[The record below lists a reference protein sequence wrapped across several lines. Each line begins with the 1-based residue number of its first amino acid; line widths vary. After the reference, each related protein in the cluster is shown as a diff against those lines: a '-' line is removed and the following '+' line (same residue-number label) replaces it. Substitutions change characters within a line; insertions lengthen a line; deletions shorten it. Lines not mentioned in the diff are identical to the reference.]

1 MNSFFE
7 EHETKID
14 ESNKWNSTP
23 IIQSSNQ
30 LMFKEGH
37 RHTVWQNDCLL
48 QIRHLVCLLL
58 FCTSIDR

>member
-37 RHTVWQNDCLL
+37 RHTV
-48 QIRHLVCLLL
+48 
-58 FCTSIDR
+58 